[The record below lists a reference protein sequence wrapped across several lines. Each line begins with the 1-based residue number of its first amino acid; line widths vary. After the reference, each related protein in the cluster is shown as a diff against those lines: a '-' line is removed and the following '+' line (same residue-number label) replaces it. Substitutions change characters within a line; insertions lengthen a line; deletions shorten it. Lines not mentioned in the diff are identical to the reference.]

1 MVHLK
6 SNILSKVNFFY
17 FAFGAEILRSK
28 KWTSDATTFKI
39 TQKILIKLNNLF
51 GRHFDV
57 FPKHNNASSEFVESL
72 LK

>member
-6 SNILSKVNFFY
+6 SNILSKVKFFN

-39 TQKILIKLNNLF
+39 TQKILIKLNDETTRL
-51 GRHFDV
+51 
-57 FPKHNNASSEFVESL
+57 SE
-72 LK
+72 